1 MNSSPTATRI
11 CRRPWVAQVNQRA
24 YDRAVT
30 VTLAD
35 GWVFMPAQE
44 RAITFP
50 TLAAASTGTCRLWVT
65 RTEHIFSHAR
75 MRPHM
80 LGCVLEVRKSD
91 SLEWQ
96 RVGTFPSLAELT
108 AYAADSYGIDHIET
122 PGAL

>member
-1 MNSSPTATRI
+1 MSPTVTRI
-11 CRRPWVAQVNQRA
+11 CRRPWVADVTQRP
-24 YDRAVT
+24 YDKAVT

-44 RAITFP
+44 HALTFP

-65 RTEHIFSHAR
+65 RSEHIFSHAR

-80 LGCVLEVRKSD
+80 LGCMLEVRKSD
-91 SLEWQ
+91 SLQWE
-96 RVGTFPSLAELT
+96 RVGVFPSFAELET
-108 AYAADSYGIDHIET
+108 YAANSYGINHIET